1 MLWSAK
7 TAFPT
12 SQSRPSRSAKQ
23 QGVVVGRYYQPEALE
38 AAFPLF
44 SEFRSISEGPRG
56 GVFAVYD
63 HGRSERVALKLVRDV
78 GDESNRRSFAEEYR
92 LLTSIVSE
100 RLIQVFQA
108 SFEVSRSGTAGLPMR
123 EGTVPHLWFTMEL
136 GDSDVR
142 KRLPNM
148 HLEARVQVIHQLLE
162 ALRFLHAKRV
172 AHRDIKPDNLFLFEG
187 QVKLGDFGIAQAQRT
202 QLALGVRE
210 GPVGTPQYLAL
221 ERWHAQPPGF
231 DWRPSDQYAAG
242 VTMFEIL
249 SKGQQPLT
257 FGAALDRSD
266 WAAVEA
272 IHRDG
277 PIASLVI
284 PEQKQRPEA
293 TEAVIR
299 RMLSNHPA
307 QRYPDIRDCY
317 LAFRTAVAHDR
328 IGGNEDPR

>member
-1 MLWSAK
+1 MVWSAK

-63 HGRSERVALKLVRDV
+63 HGRSERVALK
-78 GDESNRRSFAEEYR
+78 
-92 LLTSIVSE
+92 
-100 RLIQVFQA
+100 
-108 SFEVSRSGTAGLPMR
+108 VSRSGTAGLPMR